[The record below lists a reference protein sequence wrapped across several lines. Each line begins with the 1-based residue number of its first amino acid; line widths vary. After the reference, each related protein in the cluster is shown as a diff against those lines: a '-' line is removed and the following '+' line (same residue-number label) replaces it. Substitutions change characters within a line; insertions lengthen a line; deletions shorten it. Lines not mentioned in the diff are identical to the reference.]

1 MSNGA
6 APPAKACR
14 CASVPKNITAHS
26 TPLPARSPAT
36 SVPVG
41 NRAARACRLSG
52 ERNRFVQHVEVADVV
67 GENEHELGVES
78 GGFGVRQIPPRI
90 DGRDTT

>member
-1 MSNGA
+1 M
-6 APPAKACR
+6 
-14 CASVPKNITAHS
+14 PKNITAHS

-36 SVPVG
+36 SRSGG
-41 NRAARACRLSG
+41 NRAALAAVMARACRLSG

-78 GGFGVRQIPPRI
+78 GGFGVRQIPLES
-90 DGRDTT
+90 TSAT